1 MGRGRGHPRDFSYR
15 RSRASRHRST
25 DEFAL
30 DGTSGDACQLTVW
43 SDPEAWSGMTQAGPV
58 EIPGDVAGLV
68 AAMELVVHGWDVGR
82 ASGQAFEVDDVTLH
96 AVRDFVSQVS
106 GPDDAESRGDAFG
119 RTIEP
124 PPGAA
129 LLDQVVALSGRRPD
143 WTADGQ

>member
-1 MGRGRGHPRDFSYR
+1 
-15 RSRASRHRST
+15 
-25 DEFAL
+25 
-30 DGTSGDACQLTVW
+30 
-43 SDPEAWSGMTQAGPV
+43 MTQAGPV

-96 AVRDFVSQVS
+96 AVRDFVSQFS

-119 RTIEP
+119 AAIEP